1 MWGSYQ
7 CSHDDREVVEVSY
20 GCQGEIRVVSD
31 GAWLSR
37 RGLQDYAGRAVGERQ
52 RHAFDDANGFE
63 ASNREEIE
71 RCVPGVRKR
80 VLREIGV
87 VVDIGVDAAAII
99 HEFRGIAGGCVVD
112 AGVGGHRVVLLKP
125 LTYMNLSG
133 QSIAPAAAFYKI
145 PRNHIIVLCDDIAQE
160 PGHIRI
166 RPSGSAGG
174 HNGLKSII
182 ASTGGEDF
190 YRIRIG
196 VGAKPRPDY
205 DLADWVLGKVP
216 PDDAKLVT
224 GRHTDVE
231 AACRLL
237 MAGKLGEAQ
246 NKFNH

>member
-1 MWGSYQ
+1 MKYLIVGLGNIGAEYAETRHNIGFKVADALAAEAGAVFAPGRYGS
-7 CSHDDREVVEVSY
+7 V
-20 GCQGEIRVVSD
+20 
-31 GAWLSR
+31 A
-37 RGLQDYAGRAVGERQ
+37 
-52 RHAFDDANGFE
+52 
-63 ASNREEIE
+63 
-71 RCVPGVRKR
+71 
-80 VLREIGV
+80 
-87 VVDIGVDAAAII
+87 
-99 HEFRGIAGGCVVD
+99 EFRHKG
-112 AGVGGHRVVLLKP
+112 RTFVLLKP
-125 LTYMNLSG
+125 STYMNLSG

-205 DLADWVLGKVP
+205 DLADWVLGKFP

>member
-1 MWGSYQ
+1 MGGGGGGGVGAAVPTCWKISGFGPRHNTGFAALDALAEAWGCEINKSKW
-7 CSHDDREVVEVSY
+7 
-20 GCQGEIRVVSD
+20 QG
-31 GAWLSR
+31 L
-37 RGLQDYAGRAVGERQ
+37 Y
-52 RHAFDDANGFE
+52 
-63 ASNREEIE
+63 
-71 RCVPGVRKR
+71 
-80 VLREIGV
+80 
-87 VVDIGVDAAAII
+87 
-99 HEFRGIAGGCVVD
+99 GIAQVD
-112 AGVGGHRVVLLKP
+112 GRKVMLLKP

-205 DLADWVLGKVP
+205 NLADWVLGKFP